1 MNLTC
6 YICDDEFHAI
16 EILGDFISKTTG
28 LELIGSS
35 TNPLKALEEISSG
48 IPPNITFLD
57 VDMPELSGLE
67 FAGLV
72 NNYTAVIF
80 TTSYREYA
88 VDAFEKQATDY
99 LLKPISYERFLKAIQ
114 KVRNHLHVP
123 VTTTITE
130 EPFLFVK
137 GGIKNKFIR
146 IPVPEIRY
154 VIASINYIDIYVKE
168 QKITTYMG
176 LSEILNKLP
185 ISSFFRIHKSH
196 IVNHHFI
203 NSVEYGQVKM
213 SDQAILP
220 IGRVYRKDFHQKMN
234 TSFSRSRY
242 DQSE

>member
-6 YICDDEFHAI
+6 YIVDDEFHAI
-16 EILGDFISKTTG
+16 EILTDFIAKTTG
-28 LELIGSS
+28 LELMGSS
-35 TNPLKALEEISSG
+35 TKPLKALEEISSG

-88 VDAFEKQATDY
+88 LDAFEKQATDY

-114 KVRNHLHVP
+114 KVRNHLPAPMV
-123 VTTTITE
+123 TTITQ

-137 GGIKNKFIR
+137 GEIKNKFIR
-146 IPVPEIRY
+146 IQIPEIRY
-154 VIASINYIDIYVKE
+154 IIASLNYVDIYVKE

-176 LSEILNKLP
+176 LSEILSKLP
-185 ISSFFRIHKSH
+185 ISAFFRIHKSY
-196 IVNHHFI
+196 IVNHNFI
-203 NSVEYGQVKM
+203 RTVEYGQVKM
-213 SDQAILP
+213 SDHAILP
-220 IGRVYRKDFHQKMN
+220 IGRVFRKDFHQKMN
-234 TSFSRSRY
+234 TSFSSSNY